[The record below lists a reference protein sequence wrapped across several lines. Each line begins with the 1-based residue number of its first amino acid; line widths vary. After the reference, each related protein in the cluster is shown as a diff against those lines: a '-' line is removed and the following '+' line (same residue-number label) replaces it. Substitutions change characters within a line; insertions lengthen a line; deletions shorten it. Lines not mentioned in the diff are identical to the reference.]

1 MYMKQISVLV
11 DNRAGAIFEVISFL
25 AEKKINIFA
34 VNMSDTPNFGIL
46 RFIVNQPDECK
57 ELLEREGFLVSVCR
71 VLAVGLTDLPGG
83 LTKVTKILTQNG
95 ISLEYIYAFISNSEQ
110 KACVILNTAD
120 IEFTEQILLK
130 SNIPIYGDEIFDL

>member
-11 DNRAGAIFEVISFL
+11 DNRVGAVFEIISFL

-57 ELLEREGFLVSVCR
+57 ELLEREGFLVSHCQDS
-71 VLAVGLTDLPGG
+71 A
-83 LTKVTKILTQNG
+83 NG
-95 ISLEYIYAFISNSEQ
+95 IH
-110 KACVILNTAD
+110 
-120 IEFTEQILLK
+120 
-130 SNIPIYGDEIFDL
+130 

>member
-95 ISLEYIYAFISNSEQ
+95 ISLEYIYAFISNSDQ

>member
-83 LTKVTKILTQNG
+83 LTKVTKILTQNS

>member
-57 ELLEREGFLVSVCR
+57 ELLEREGFLVSVCK
-71 VLAVGLTDLPGG
+71 VLAVGLTDIPGG

-130 SNIPIYGDEIFDL
+130 SNIPIFGDEIFDL